1 MYCSIP
7 RAPTLPPLA
16 HEWLLGFAVVNV
28 PRHGTCL
35 LWVLPSAGPEG
46 MRAFGWGKMRL
57 PTSVPCRR
65 FTPTLLAVETL
76 SAHLGTVKRLHCP
89 DDREAGPLPE

>member
-7 RAPTLPPLA
+7 RVPTLPPLA
-16 HEWLLGFAVVNV
+16 HGWLLGFSVVNV
-28 PRHGTCL
+28 PHCGTCL

-46 MRAFGWGKMRL
+46 MRVFGWGKIL
-57 PTSVPCRR
+57 PTGFPCRC

-76 SAHLGTVKRLHCP
+76 SAHLGTVKRPHCP
-89 DDREAGPLPE
+89 DDREASPLPE